1 MTNLHMKYTRTHID
15 DVQNYT
21 HTHTYII
28 IINMNEYKIMAFA
41 RLKANR
47 THIDAK
53 LYEAE
58 TIKKNFWLAC
68 VFFEK
73 ARKKYHS
80 ILCC

>member
-1 MTNLHMKYTRTHID
+1 
-15 DVQNYT
+15 
-21 HTHTYII
+21 
-28 IINMNEYKIMAFA
+28 MNEYKIMAFA

-80 ILCC
+80 ILCF